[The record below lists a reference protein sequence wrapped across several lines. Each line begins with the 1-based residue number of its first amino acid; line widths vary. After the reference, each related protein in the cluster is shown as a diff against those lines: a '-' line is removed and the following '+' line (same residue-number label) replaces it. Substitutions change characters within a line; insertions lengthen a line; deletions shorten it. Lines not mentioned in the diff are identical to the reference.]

1 MFYGRTFIFDGIP
14 SENYN
19 LQIFDF
25 DERGS
30 SNSPAGSESTIY
42 QTWLYRKPKP
52 YFYGKSFETPLEFD
66 LTIGSLDPITGFD
79 RSLIEK
85 WLLGRH
91 TYLQLQI
98 CQDDIADIIL
108 NVIFTSAENIYVGN
122 VQRGMVLHAQCDAPY
137 GFTEEK
143 TLSYVF
149 GDGVIQ
155 DFSFDFDN
163 QSDDTGY
170 LYPTITFKTNDI
182 GTYMVLI
189 NSTDNR
195 RDFGFGNYPGVNPG
209 DITYDPI
216 TPNETIS
223 VNNYLQTIET
233 DSGLNR
239 LSNFSKKWFRLF
251 PGVNRLVLAGGL
263 SSFDM
268 TYKFAKKI
276 GA

>member
-1 MFYGRTFIFDGIP
+1 MFYGRTFIFDGVP

-79 RSLIEK
+79 RGLIEK

-122 VQRGMVLHAQCDAPY
+122 VQRGMILHAQCDAPY

-149 GDGVIQ
+149 GDGTIQ
-155 DFSFDFDN
+155 NLSFNFDN

-170 LYPTITFKTNDI
+170 LYPVITFKTNDI
-182 GTYMVLI
+182 GNSIKLI
-189 NSTDNR
+189 NHTDSER
-195 RDFGFGNYPGVNPG
+195 VLEFGG
-209 DITYDPI
+209 DEYSPLV
-216 TPNETIS
+216 PNETII
-223 VNNYLQTIET
+223 VDNYLQTIT
-233 DSGLNR
+233 SDSGLNR
-239 LSNFSKKWFRLF
+239 LANFNKKWFRLMS
-251 PGVNRLVLAGGL
+251 GSNSLNLYGGL
-263 SSFDM
+263 YSFDM
-268 TYKFAKKI
+268 TYKFSKKI